1 MPITPLHLGP
11 GLFFGMILVKYI
23 NLFAFLFGSI
33 VLDIEPL
40 SVVLY
45 NINYA
50 YRSYPHHGFIHTIL
64 GAFLVS
70 LLLALLL
77 KEFQQKIKKLL
88 SKFPSLNLAQ
98 IWKEGSGFLKIFLSV
113 FLGTLTHL
121 IFDSFMHYDV
131 FPFWPSKFNPLLKL
145 LSNQQIYFACIM
157 SGILGIVLLV
167 LHLKR
172 KKQKN
177 T

>member
-1 MPITPLHLGP
+1 MPITPFHLGP

-23 NLFAFLFGSI
+23 NLLAFLFGNI

-40 SVVLY
+40 SMVLY

-50 YRSYPHHGFIHTIL
+50 YRFYPHHGFIHTIL

-70 LLLALLL
+70 LLSALLL

-88 SKFPSLNLAQ
+88 SKFPNLNLAQ
-98 IWKEGSGFLKIFLSV
+98 IWKGDSGFSKIFLSV

-121 IFDSFMHYDV
+121 TFDCFMHYDV
-131 FPFWPSKFNPLLKL
+131 FPFWPSKLNPFLKL
-145 LSNQQIYFACIM
+145 LSNQQIYSICIA
-157 SGILGIVLLV
+157 SGILGIILLV
-167 LHLKR
+167 LYLKR
-172 KKQKN
+172 KRQEN